1 MTLKLKM
8 NIPTFYAFKT
18 LDGSNSKFYMAFLN
32 KDGKLLNGK
41 IEFYRDM
48 RWAYLFQPIQHG
60 PYYLQP

>member
-1 MTLKLKM
+1 M

-41 IEFYRDM
+41 IEFYKDM
-48 RWAYLFQPIQHG
+48 RWAYLFQP
-60 PYYLQP
+60 LQK